1 MEIPAPARVEAE
13 QALAAKVDAGRT
25 PPGEMLAGGD
35 RAHLETGQAAGHE
48 AVADRLR
55 QAHRDVVLARREAH
69 DVVQLLEAADAILGR
84 AGLAALSVAEI
95 TSEAGLGKGTFYIH
109 FPDRAALLVELH
121 RRFHDRLFERVVA
134 DTATMCPG
142 PERARRRIMSF
153 LDHSRRER
161 AVRAMVLHARTEPDV
176 LAEAR
181 LRNDQASR
189 LLAEDLR
196 ALVPHPLET
205 ARLLVAA
212 TAGRDVA
219 RPRDSTSDGKGL
231 VPLGLTPRASRS
243 SRRPSSGAA

>member
-1 MEIPAPARVEAE
+1 LTMNTSVRRR
-13 QALAAKVDAGRT
+13 G
-25 PPGEMLAGGD
+25 PGS
-35 RAHLETGQAAGHE
+35 RADERHPTRH
-48 AVADRLR
+48 
-55 QAHRDVVLARREAH
+55 
-69 DVVQLLEAADAILGR
+69 QLLEAADTISGR

-142 PERARRRIMSF
+142 PERARRRVTSF

-176 LAEAR
+176 LGEVR

-196 ALVPHPLET
+196 ALVPHTLET

-212 TAGRDVA
+212 TAEVALLEFAAGRSL
-219 RPRDSTSDGKGL
+219 PRMRHALAAL
-231 VPLGLTPRASRS
+231 VPDAPVD
-243 SRRPSSGAA
+243 